1 MKATWDKLEKNWM
14 QFEVEVEADQFTK
27 AMNAAFKVLNQRV
40 NIPGFRKGKAPRF
53 LFERNYGAH
62 VIVNEAVDALFPR
75 VYSQALAEGQVKPID
90 QPQVEDVQAEAGK
103 PFVFKGRV
111 QVVPEVQLGRISGLD
126 VQKPS
131 SEVTAEKVDQQLET
145 MRNRTATLVT
155 DEGNEVQQGSHA
167 IIDFEGFV
175 DDVAFEG
182 GKGENYTLE
191 VGSGSFIP
199 GFEEQLVGAKVGEA
213 RDVNVT
219 FPEQYQAEHL
229 AGKSALFKVTVKEVK
244 KKELPELND
253 QFAAESSRFQTLQ
266 ELRADIEN
274 RLKESSEANADREF
288 RNAVVDAVVAE
299 AEVDVPHVLVHQ
311 RVHDLIHD
319 FEHTLNQQ
327 GMNLEYYQS
336 MTGKSHEDLHK
347 DFEEPAR
354 KGVKTDLVLGAV
366 AKQESVTVTD
376 SDLETEFDTMLERYK
391 GQEKEISQLRRNTAY
406 RSRMR
411 EGLLVQKTI
420 DRLVSLNSA
429 PQE

>member
-14 QFEVEVEADQFTK
+14 QFELEIEADQFKK
-27 AMNAAFKVLNQRV
+27 AMDAAFKQLNQRA

-62 VIVNEAVDALFPR
+62 VIVNEAVDALFPK
-75 VYSQALAEGQVKPID
+75 VYSQALAEGKIKAID

-103 PFVFKGRV
+103 PFVVKGRV
-111 QVVPEVQLGRISGLD
+111 QVLPEVQLGRISGLD
-126 VQKPS
+126 VKKPS
-131 SEVTAEKVDQQLET
+131 TEVTAEQVDQQLES
-145 MRNRTATLVT
+145 MRNRAATLVT
-155 DEGNEVQQGSHA
+155 DEGNEVKQGSHA

-199 GFEEQLVGAKVGEA
+199 GFEEQLIGAKVGET

-219 FPEQYQAEHL
+219 FPEQYHAEHL
-229 AGKSALFKVTVKEVK
+229 AGKNALFKVTVKEVK

-274 RLKESSEANADREF
+274 RLKENVEANADREF
-288 RNAVVDAVVAE
+288 RQAVVDAVVAE
-299 AEVDVPHVLVHQ
+299 AEVEVPHVLVHQ
-311 RVHDLIHD
+311 QVHDLIHEM
-319 FEHTLNQQ
+319 EHTLNQQ
-327 GMNLEYYQS
+327 GMNLEYYQA
-336 MTGKSHEDLHK
+336 MTGKSHEDLHH
-347 DFEEPAR
+347 DFEEPAKKR
-354 KGVKTDLVLGAV
+354 VKTDLVLGAV
-366 AKQESVTVTD
+366 AKQENIAVTEA
-376 SDLETEFDTMLERYK
+376 DLEAEFEKMLERYK
-391 GQEKEISQLRRNTAY
+391 GQEKEINQLRRNSAY

-420 DRLVSLNSA
+420 DHLVTLNSA